1 MSTTWIT
8 PGALSVLGVDQDLL
22 LAVLVVA
29 GLGSGVI
36 IAVAVAA
43 LARRRTWSYLLVTLA
58 LATLLARTLLGS
70 LVHVDL
76 LEPTPHHV
84 LEHTL
89 DVIAVLMLF
98 GALYCVRTLARTD
111 GEIRD

>member
-1 MSTTWIT
+1 MSPAWAE
-8 PGALSVLGVDQDLL
+8 PGLLSVLGIDQTLL
-22 LAVLVVA
+22 LAVLVAA
-29 GLGSGVI
+29 GLGSGVT

-58 LATLLARTLLGS
+58 LATLLVRTVLGG
-70 LVHVDL
+70 LVHLDL
-76 LEPTPHHV
+76 LESTPHHV

-89 DVIAVLMLF
+89 DVFAVLLLF
-98 GALYCVRTLARTD
+98 GAIYCVRTLGRAD

>member
-1 MSTTWIT
+1 MSATRVQ

-36 IAVAVAA
+36 IAVALVA

-58 LATLLARTLLGS
+58 LATLLVRTLLGS
-70 LVHVDL
+70 LVHVGL

-89 DVIAVLMLF
+89 DVFAVLLLF
-98 GALYCVRTLARTD
+98 GAVYCVRTLGRTD
-111 GEIRD
+111 GDVRD